1 MLPLGVLH
9 TSHYRLHKKAGIFFL
24 ILMYPRPC
32 RAKNGVFS
40 TASSAGAA
48 AVG

>member
-1 MLPLGVLH
+1 M
-9 TSHYRLHKKAGIFFL
+9 FFL
-24 ILMYPRPC
+24 ALMYPRLG

-40 TASSAGAA
+40 TASSAGAV

>member
-1 MLPLGVLH
+1 M
-9 TSHYRLHKKAGIFFL
+9 FFL
-24 ILMYPRPC
+24 VLMYPRLG

-40 TASSAGAA
+40 NTSSAGTA